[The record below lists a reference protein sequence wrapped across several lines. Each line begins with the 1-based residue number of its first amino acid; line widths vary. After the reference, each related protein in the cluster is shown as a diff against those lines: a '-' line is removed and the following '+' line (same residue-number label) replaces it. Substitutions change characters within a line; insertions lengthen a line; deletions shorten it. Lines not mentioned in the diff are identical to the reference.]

1 MNDYTTVQTL
11 SKIHRELWWT
21 IRLIGG
27 LEVRLNGKSESW
39 KDLVE
44 VEKVLRETAA
54 EIGKIIRRET
64 AKGPNPRND
73 RPGSDL
79 ALKAQLAKARSAVAS
94 VLNEREDGPSHK

>member
-44 VEKVLRETAA
+44 VEKVLRSTAA

-64 AKGPNPRND
+64 EKGPNQRND

-79 ALKAQLAKARSAVAS
+79 ALKAQLAKARQAVAD
-94 VLNEREDGPSHK
+94 VLTEAKPGTSDK